1 MHFLLQS
8 HHFSLCMATKDAVIV
23 MTYSEANVL
32 CLQPQR
38 YPMHAYTNI
47 TLCVCVCECVC
58 AYVCMC
64 VCMCTR
70 MYVCGNYY
78 TQNVMELIGGSLYFN
93 YLPSFT
99 NWFVQYTPCFT
110 DGYFMVDDSCGNLS
124 VIDNSLT
131 LQ

>member
-1 MHFLLQS
+1 MHSAFS
-8 HHFSLCMATKDAVIV
+8 HKDPHA
-23 MTYSEANVL
+23 
-32 CLQPQR
+32 CL
-38 YPMHAYTNI
+38 YKYNCVC
-47 TLCVCVCECVC
+47 LYVCVCVRVC
-58 AYVCMC
+58 AYVYMC
-64 VCMCTR
+64 VYMRVCMCTW

-99 NWFVQYTPCFT
+99 NWFIQYTPCFT